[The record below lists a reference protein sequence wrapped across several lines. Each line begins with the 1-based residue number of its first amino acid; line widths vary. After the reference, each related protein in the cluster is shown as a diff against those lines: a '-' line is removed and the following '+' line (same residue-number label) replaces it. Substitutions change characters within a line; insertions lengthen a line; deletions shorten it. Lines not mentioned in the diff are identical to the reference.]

1 MIVEMHYSKGCKQTL
16 ARYALILI
24 VLLCAAGCTLD
35 IAPPTPV
42 PPSASPDR
50 DVIYR
55 QAPAGGDPAVV
66 TRVIDGD
73 TIDVRLNGEI
83 VRVRYIGVNTPERDE
98 PCFSS
103 ATEANRALV
112 EGQPVVLTRDQSDT
126 DRYGRLLRFVYV
138 GDVFVNATL
147 AARGFAESVE
157 YRPDITQA
165 PLFRQLEQQA
175 AAAGLGCHPSGI
187 FTDGSYTR

>member
-1 MIVEMHYSKGCKQTL
+1 MHYSKGCEFTVV
-16 ARYALILI
+16 RYALILL
-24 VLLCAAGCTLD
+24 VLLSAAGCTLD
-35 IAPPTPV
+35 STSSMPA
-42 PPSASPDR
+42 PPSAAPDR
-50 DVIYR
+50 DVVYR
-55 QAPAGGDPAVV
+55 QEPSGGEPAVV

-98 PCFSS
+98 ACFSS

-112 EGQPVVLTRDQSDT
+112 EGQSVVLTRDQSDT

-147 AARGFAESVE
+147 AARGYAESVE
-157 YRPDITQA
+157 YRPDVTQA